1 MACINPMN
9 NSGVVRFVVFEITH
23 LSIHPI
29 CDGIFESDNSGGC
42 FSGSSTVETEERGNI
57 PIGNLR
63 LGDNVLTSTHGK
75 GVHYTEVI
83 HNR

>member
-1 MACINPMN
+1 MKVDE
-9 NSGVVRFVVFEITH
+9 SGWKW
-23 LSIHPI
+23 I
-29 CDGIFESDNSGGC
+29 CDGIFESEKKKDSC

-63 LGDNVLTSTHGK
+63 LGDNVLTYTHGK

>member
-1 MACINPMN
+1 MDE
-9 NSGVVRFVVFEITH
+9 SGWKW
-23 LSIHPI
+23 I
-29 CDGIFESDNSGGC
+29 CDDIFESKETNC
-42 FSGSSTVETEERGNI
+42 FSGSSTVETERGKI

-63 LGDNVLTSTHGK
+63 LGDNVLTYTHGK

>member
-1 MACINPMN
+1 MDE
-9 NSGVVRFVVFEITH
+9 SGSKWF
-23 LSIHPI
+23 
-29 CDGIFESDNSGGC
+29 CDGIFESGSLSSTGKKGWC

-63 LGDNVLTSTHGK
+63 LGDNVLTYTHGK